1 MVPCIF
7 RSGRRVPLI
16 YLSLSLGSLS
26 SGWVHV
32 LCAGLDDTVADRYA
46 AFGIVSIWFPN
57 SCGCIFSFG
66 GHALQL
72 SGSLALW
79 PSSTRQG
86 LSLPVEKT
94 NWMALL
100 FETAF
105 FSDMWRASSS
115 FSSSSVYSIPLIL
128 LVLCVLAWF
137 QVQIILSILLFSAL
151 CVTFSS
157 PPRLVEDE
165 WAGQQEGE
173 EEEEKEEER
182 RRKNGFGQ
190 RTGKDWKYLLI

>member
-1 MVPCIF
+1 MFKYIPSRSIGFISTLRDVKDSREKTLSPDEWCHASLEAEGAF
-7 RSGRRVPLI
+7 RLFI
-16 YLSLSLGSLS
+16 CLSLLVLS
-26 SGWVHV
+26 V
-32 LCAGLDDTVADRYA
+32 LVGFTFCARDLTTLLPTDMRRSALSVFDFPTVAA
-46 AFGIVSIWFPN
+46 AY
-57 SCGCIFSFG
+57 FSFG
-66 GHALQL
+66 GHGRHALQL

-128 LVLCVLAWF
+128 LVLCVLA
-137 QVQIILSILLFSAL
+137 
-151 CVTFSS
+151 
-157 PPRLVEDE
+157 
-165 WAGQQEGE
+165 
-173 EEEEKEEER
+173 
-182 RRKNGFGQ
+182 
-190 RTGKDWKYLLI
+190 